1 LVNDRHAGIETRAEA
16 NGRLTGDAVA
26 LYKFTVENPQWS
38 EAEALTA
45 LGLDRC
51 RLRVAIDVLN
61 SLGLFRPSA
70 DPSHTWHAVGPET
83 AIAEVLIDEETE
95 LRRRQADIASV
106 RREIL
111 CLAPAYYEARRSRYR
126 TEAVDVIR
134 NVPTAR
140 RLLTYWSR
148 RAGKEICIAHPGSGM
163 SADGLRRSLDLDI
176 PVLEKGV
183 AMRTVLQHST
193 RHHLPTRQ
201 YAAKVAPLGAEIRT
215 VPIVPRRMIV
225 FDSEVAFV
233 PLEGGR
239 PEQGA
244 AVVKEPA
251 VIDCLM
257 AFFELLW
264 TTAKP
269 YPVGQVDRDS
279 GGDDELRQVILEH
292 LAMGFKDDV
301 IARRLGLSVRTCRRH
316 IAALMERLHATSRF
330 QAGVLARERGMLGA
344 ADREPPEV
352 PASTQAVRPSFSLVS
367 PGD

>member
-1 LVNDRHAGIETRAEA
+1 MVATKLVNGTRPETEA

-38 EAEALTA
+38 EVEALTA

-70 DPSHTWHAVGPET
+70 DPAHTWDAVGPET
-83 AIAEVLIDEETE
+83 AIAELLIDEETE

-126 TEAVDVIR
+126 AEAVDVVR
-134 NVPTAR
+134 DAATAR
-140 RLLTYWSR
+140 RLLAYWSR
-148 RAGKEICIAHPGSGM
+148 RAGKQICIAHPGSGM
-163 SADGLRRSLDLDI
+163 SAEGLRRSLELDI
-176 PVLEKGV
+176 PVLDKGV
-183 AMRTVLQHST
+183 AIRTVLQHST

-201 YAAKVAPLGAEIRT
+201 YAATVVSLGAQIRT

-257 AFFELLW
+257 ANFELLW

-269 YPVGQVDRDS
+269 YPVGHVDHDS
-279 GGDDELRQVILEH
+279 GGDDDVRQVILEH

-301 IARRLGLSVRTCRRH
+301 ISRRLGLSVRTCRRH
-316 IAALMERLHATSRF
+316 IAAIMERLNASSRF

-344 ADREPPEV
+344 ADHEPPDV
-352 PASTQAVRPSFSLVS
+352 PAAVNPDFSLVA
-367 PGD
+367 PRG